1 MRDVVIMTD
10 SNAGLTKEE
19 SARFGVEILPMS
31 FIINGKIYY
40 EGRDIT
46 HEIFFQKLNENAQ
59 VSTSQPS
66 PGDVI
71 ERWEKLLKRHDEVVY
86 IPMSSG
92 LSKSWETAQTLSFDY
107 DGRVQVVDGKRVSV
121 PQKLQVFDGAA
132 LAKEG
137 KSALEIKEILEQS
150 ALDSAIYVAVDT
162 LKYLKRGGRI
172 TGAAA
177 AVGTMLN
184 IKPVLLMKGD
194 RLDAYEKARGAKA
207 AKRIL
212 MKAIRDEL
220 EGSFKEYA
228 AKGEVCLQMAHSCM
242 EEELIAEWGNT
253 IREEY
258 PDMELYVDRLPLCL
272 SCHIGPN
279 GFGVGITRRVMPQA
293 APAVTQEPGIRVSG
307 IGVPAGGWP

>member
-19 SARFGVEILPMS
+19 SARYGVEILPMS

-46 HEIFFQKLNENAQ
+46 HELFFQKLNENAQ

-66 PGDVI
+66 PGEVA
-71 ERWEKLLKRHDEVVY
+71 EQWEKLLKRHDEVVY

-92 LSKSWETAQTLSFDY
+92 LSKSYETAQALSLDY
-107 DGRVQVVDGKRVSV
+107 DGRVQVVDGRRVSV
-121 PQKLQVFDGAA
+121 PQKLQALDAAA
-132 LAKEG
+132 LTKEG
-137 KSALEIKEILEQS
+137 KSAAQIKEILEQS

-172 TGAAA
+172 TSAAA
-177 AVGTMLN
+177 AVGTILN

-207 AKRIL
+207 ARRIL

-220 EGSFKEYA
+220 EGSFKGYA
-228 AKGEVCLQMAHSCM
+228 EKGEVCLQMAHSCM
-242 EEELIAEWGNT
+242 EKELVAEWESAM
-253 IREEY
+253 REEF
-258 PDMELYVDRLPLCL
+258 PEFKLQTAELPLCL

-279 GFGVGITRRVMPQA
+279 GFGVGITRR
-293 APAVTQEPGIRVSG
+293 IRPES
-307 IGVPAGGWP
+307 